1 MHTKCPE
8 CNLVFT
14 PEDLHDASLENHLEY
29 KRITNDLIKELRL
42 KLEHDQV
49 MEWCK
54 AKLND
59 YVIGLEAENA
69 KYREA
74 LEFYASGKMFSS
86 DPYCSVWEGWEYKNY
101 DKRPIEAGQKA
112 REALKGE

>member
-8 CNLVFT
+8 CNLEFT
-14 PEDLHDASLENHLEY
+14 PEELHDASLEDHLEY

-69 KYREA
+69 RYRKA
-74 LEFYASGKMFSS
+74 LEFYADKTNYS
-86 DPYCSVWEGWEYKNY
+86 YACYEYNLKTCG
-101 DKRPIEAGQKA
+101 DDELGSHA
-112 REALKGE
+112 REALREI

>member
-8 CNLVFT
+8 CNLEFT
-14 PEDLHDASLENHLEY
+14 PEELHDASLEDHLEY

-69 KYREA
+69 RYREA
-74 LEFYASGKMFSS
+74 FSEIMIAHASYEPASM
-86 DPYCSVWEGWEYKNY
+86 
-101 DKRPIEAGQKA
+101 IA

>member
-69 KYREA
+69 RYRKA
-74 LEFYASGKMFSS
+74 LEKIYLPDPVRYDGEMAFSYKM
-86 DPYCSVWEGWEYKNY
+86 
-101 DKRPIEAGQKA
+101 IA